1 MIRCTTIRFKWSD
14 VQQSDLNDQMYN
26 NRWFKQIRCT
36 TIRFKWSDVQQSD
49 LNDTDVWTIRF
60 KWSDVQSFKWSDVQQ
75 SDLNDMNDQMYN
87 NQI

>member
-26 NRWFKQIRCT
+26 NQIYMIRYT

-49 LNDTDVWTIRF
+49 LND
-60 KWSDVQSFKWSDVQQ
+60 
-75 SDLNDMNDQMYN
+75 QMDN